1 MRERRTVRK
10 HFVLT
15 PAEAEKLAESAERAG
30 TSEGAYIRML
40 IADPTR
46 VFTGPA
52 ADALTKI
59 YKGVRKAG
67 VNLNQVAWKL
77 NSGRAGEVHRED
89 VERIADAFDRMLDL
103 LSGTLRGGGR
113 ETCRS

>member
-52 ADALTKI
+52 DALTKI

-67 VNLNQVAWKL
+67 VNLNQIAWKI
-77 NSGRAGEVHRED
+77 NSGHAGEVRRAD
-89 VERIADAFDRMLDL
+89 VERIAETFDRMLEL
-103 LSGTLRGGGR
+103 LEGALRSRGR
-113 ETCRS
+113 L